1 MGPGR
6 GEGQVLVGAGTP
18 VCPAPTPS
26 VLGPSADGT
35 TRFKSSWSSNCF

>member
-26 VLGPSADGT
+26 VLGSSADGT
-35 TRFKSSWSSNCF
+35 TRLKSSWSSNCF